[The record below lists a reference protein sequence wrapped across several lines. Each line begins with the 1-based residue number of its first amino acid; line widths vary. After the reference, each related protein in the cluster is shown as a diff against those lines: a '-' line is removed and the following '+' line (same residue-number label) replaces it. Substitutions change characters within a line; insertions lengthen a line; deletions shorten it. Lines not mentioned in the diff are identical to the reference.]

1 MELCLDC
8 FSLLLQGLLEL
19 LLRLDE
25 FVDLLFFLC
34 QLIQQLLLGLLE
46 LAA

>member
-1 MELCLDC
+1 MELCLDY
-8 FSLLLQGLLEL
+8 FSLLLQGLLEF
-19 LLRLDE
+19 LLRLDDL
-25 FVDLLFFLC
+25 VDLLFFLC